1 MTVLKAYIHLFVQ
14 QILKTSSRFWLSKC
28 YLGCGIFLEFLLC
41 FTPRNFRRMSPL
53 TPPPPLPIFSGI
65 SIRFSVFFQILSRN
79 MLEKL
84 HLGFLLNIFSRFFTV
99 FGIFLGILYGI
110 SPRVILR
117 IIFSGFHCFALRV
130 SHGSSYCNLFKK
142 LPRNFV

>member
-53 TPPPPLPIFSGI
+53 TPPPPHFFRDLYKIFYLFSDIVAEYVRKASLGI
-65 SIRFSVFFQILSRN
+65 PLEYFFAVLYGVRDFPRNSLRDFSQSYSSDYFQWFSLFCSQSLSR
-79 MLEKL
+79 K
-84 HLGFLLNIFSRFFTV
+84 FLL
-99 FGIFLGILYGI
+99 
-110 SPRVILR
+110 
-117 IIFSGFHCFALRV
+117 
-130 SHGSSYCNLFKK
+130 
-142 LPRNFV
+142 